1 MTQTRQGFVGER
13 PTSTPMALR
22 PKDAARALAISER
35 LLWEWTRNEGLPHVR
50 IGSVVLYPVDCVK
63 RWLDER
69 ANAAAHDGDCPS

>member
-1 MTQTRQGFVGER
+1 MTPSRKGSVDAQS
-13 PTSTPMALR
+13 PPMALR

-50 IGSVVLYPVDCVK
+50 IGNVVLYPVDCVK

-69 ANAAAHDGDCPS
+69 AYAAAYEGYGPS

>member
-1 MTQTRQGFVGER
+1 MTQSRQGFVGER

-50 IGSVVLYPVDCVK
+50 IGSGVLYPVDCVK

>member
-1 MTQTRQGFVGER
+1 MTQSRQGFVGER

>member
-1 MTQTRQGFVGER
+1 MTPTRKGSVDAQS
-13 PTSTPMALR
+13 PPMALR

-50 IGSVVLYPVDCVK
+50 IGNVVLYPVDCVK

-69 ANAAAHDGDCPS
+69 AYAADYDGDVPS

>member
-1 MTQTRQGFVGER
+1 MTQSRQGFVGER

-22 PKDAARALAISER
+22 PKDTARALAISER

>member
-1 MTQTRQGFVGER
+1 MTPSRRGSADGQ
-13 PTSTPMALR
+13 SLPMALR
-22 PKDAARALAISER
+22 PKDAARAMAISER

-50 IGSVVLYPVDCVK
+50 IGNVVLYPVDCVK